1 MNSESKIIL
10 FQEKAVR
17 RVWHEEKWFFSVID
31 VVEVLSESSIPSRY
45 WNDLK
50 RKISKESN
58 KNELYENI
66 VKLKMPSLDGKER
79 PTDAAD
85 TNTLLRIIMSISS
98 PKAEPF
104 KLWLAQVGSERME
117 EIENPEIG
125 LERIRS
131 IYKSKGYSD
140 AWIDARMKGVE
151 TRRELTDEW
160 KGRGVQEG
168 LEYSILTAQIAKAT
182 FGLTP
187 AEHKKFKNLEKGN
200 LRDHMT
206 RLELIFTMLGEE
218 STRGFAVDEDAQGFE
233 ENQDAAKKGGFVTG
247 EALKRYE
254 ETRGVKVVSPE
265 NFTKQLEDSKKN
277 GSKKINKKK

>member
-247 EALKRYE
+247 ETLKRYE

-277 GSKKINKKK
+277 GSKKINKEK